1 MLEGLARAAARVHAR
16 RRRAADRGG
25 GGSTLLG
32 AVLTVGRETKPK
44 AGASWTTALA
54 IDPHRQAHRRPER
67 PRRLRPR
74 AQRRRARQRLLTV
87 GAGGGGAVSAAA
99 TVLAE
104 RSHVVKLPF
113 GVKVPIKLAPEGVQ
127 ATMESSG
134 GEKKV
139 W

>member
-1 MLEGLARAAARVHAR
+1 MPRSEQRQQRHENLLAPDDARAAGTVVVGAL
-16 RRRAADRGG
+16 
-25 GGSTLLG
+25 GGSAAHVSNTCIEINDSLG
-32 AVLTVGRETKPK
+32 MTSMGSAV
-44 AGASWTTALA
+44 
-54 IDPHRQAHRRPER
+54 
-67 PRRLRPR
+67 
-74 AQRRRARQRLLTV
+74 
-87 GAGGGGAVSAAA
+87 AA

-134 GEKKV
+134 GGKKV

>member
-1 MLEGLARAAARVHAR
+1 MCERGLMDKDPDTRASFACLV
-16 RRRAADRGG
+16 
-25 GGSTLLG
+25 
-32 AVLTVGRETKPK
+32 
-44 AGASWTTALA
+44 
-54 IDPHRQAHRRPER
+54 
-67 PRRLRPR
+67 
-74 AQRRRARQRLLTV
+74 
-87 GAGGGGAVSAAA
+87 AA

-127 ATMESSG
+127 ATVEKAAG